1 MLSILIQIA
10 LAILALV
17 LIIAAFTGLVWFG
30 FRMGRQSI
38 DKPLP
43 AVIKSKAVSLVEED
57 PFWKPMTGEDQPS
70 YPTVEGR

>member
-1 MLSILIQIA
+1 METITTL
-10 LAILALV
+10 LAILGALTFI
-17 LIIAAFTGLVWFG
+17 LLAFLALVWFG

-43 AVIKSKAVSLVEED
+43 AIIKPKQVNLVEED